1 MLSVKIEANTILSRF
16 VLEEMDKTL
25 SSIIRS
31 NANVVETKVKC
42 AHTLTLSDLCFLKSL
57 DVVSKDWSKYNSKQI
72 LSEEIDKTLSSNM
85 RNDLNVAETKAESA
99 KLLNYQTC
107 VFLVV

>member
-42 AHTLTLSDLCFLKSL
+42 AHTLTLSDLCFLRRL
-57 DVVSKDWSKYNSKQI
+57 DVVSKGYSKYNSKQI
-72 LSEEIDKTLSSNM
+72 SFKSMKTTVSSKIRSDPM
-85 RNDLNVAETKAESA
+85 WLN
-99 KLLNYQTC
+99 
-107 VFLVV
+107 